1 MEEEN
6 KRMKHNILICCQLDK
21 IDRKIIIIIF
31 ILIAI
36 IIYFAIY
43 LSYMIWFGGFGSEYF
58 HPPDFNLALSKK
70 DPFYQ

>member
-36 IIYFAIY
+36 IIFFHH
-43 LSYMIWFGGFGSEYF
+43 MGSW
-58 HPPDFNLALSKK
+58 
-70 DPFYQ
+70 